1 MVTVSLIEQ
10 TVGSK
15 TVGFQEEW
23 GSMFSPF
30 LNSSKGKLNDQPIQI
45 QSEKSLLMAWQNNE
59 NSETQ
64 IDHMMLCLIMG

>member
-1 MVTVSLIEQ
+1 
-10 TVGSK
+10 
-15 TVGFQEEW
+15 
-23 GSMFSPF
+23 MFSPF
-30 LNSSKGKLNDQPIQI
+30 LNRSKGKLNDQPIQI